1 MGVSTA
7 IPFHQKM
14 MESTNFMG
22 GHFDTR
28 FVEEKFEIRH
38 GGSPEKERVAALIGA
53 LLTHERRQTAL
64 NIPPTHG
71 ANGSR
76 WRNRGWKS

>member
-1 MGVSTA
+1 
-7 IPFHQKM
+7 M

-28 FVEEKFEIRH
+28 FVEEKFQMQQ
-38 GGSPEKERVAALIGA
+38 GGASEKEHVAALIGA

-64 NIPPTHG
+64 NIPPT
-71 ANGSR
+71 NPSSNST
-76 WRNRGWKS
+76 WRNRGWKP